1 MTRHDE
7 PGRDNRLCF
16 WPDLD
21 RLTSDRALWSDEPP
35 PGDALQRAQERLRR
49 ALGLLTPS
57 QREAVELFYFDG
69 LSEGQTG
76 HRLGVSQ
83 QSIHRRIHGVPRGG
97 RVVGGALS
105 RLRAILEAW
114 SGRP

>member
-1 MTRHDE
+1 MTPRDE

-21 RLTSDRALWSDEPP
+21 RLTSDRSLWSDEAPLSE
-35 PGDALQRAQERLRR
+35 ALQRAQDQLRC
-49 ALGLLTPS
+49 ALARLTPS

-69 LSEGQTG
+69 LSEGQIG

-83 QSIHRRIHGVPRGG
+83 QTIHRRIHGAPRGG
-97 RVVGGALS
+97 RVVGGALA
-105 RLRAILEAW
+105 RLRALLGEW
-114 SGRP
+114 RGRP